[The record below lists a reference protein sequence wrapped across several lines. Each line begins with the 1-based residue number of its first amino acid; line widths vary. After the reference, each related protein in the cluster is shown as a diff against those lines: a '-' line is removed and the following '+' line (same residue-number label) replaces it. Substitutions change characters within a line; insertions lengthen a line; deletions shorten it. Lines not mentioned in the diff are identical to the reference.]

1 MSLNILYNKYNQK
14 YISWVVNNL
23 YHFRKIK
30 GEIMDQIQQTVKK
43 YILWH
48 KEKGGEPPAF
58 DTAKY
63 KNYNV
68 FLKYLN
74 LPYFTFLEN
83 QYFYKKETIRIVV
96 DQITECD
103 KIYHNE
109 KRQEMVHRHE
119 FFELFYVYSGKCI
132 STIDD
137 VPVEFHQGD
146 IGLYSPKAIH
156 CMKTPDDGDVVINI
170 LIRKNLFDQ
179 TFLNMADDNDLITG
193 FFMDA
198 LYNPNSNQKHVIF
211 KREQTTIAPSIVI
224 QMLYEYQKNDVFCQN
239 ILSAYLVC
247 LLSDLARSYTNR
259 LSHVP
264 MHRNNLPITSLLS
277 YINEHYQTL
286 TLEELAEQFHYST
299 RTISNFIQRETGK
312 TFRETLQNYRLVHAC
327 QYLSK
332 TDISLNDLPE
342 LVGYSQRSTFERAF
356 KEYFHCTPAQYRKNH
371 Q

>member
-1 MSLNILYNKYNQK
+1 MDEIQKIVQQYVHRHKEWCGSPPKYNREKQD
-14 YISWVVNNL
+14 
-23 YHFRKIK
+23 YHETEQCLRN
-30 GEIMDQIQQTVKK
+30 T
-43 YILWH
+43 
-48 KEKGGEPPAF
+48 
-58 DTAKY
+58 
-63 KNYNV
+63 
-68 FLKYLN
+68 
-74 LPYFTFLEN
+74 YFTFSEN
-83 QYFYKKETIRIVV
+83 KYFLSNEVIHISV
-96 DQITECD
+96 DQIREWD
-103 KIYHNE
+103 VLYHTI
-109 KRQEMVHRHE
+109 KRQNIFHNHE

-137 VPVEFHQGD
+137 VPMEFQKGD

-156 CMKTPDDGDVVINI
+156 CMKTPDDGDVVINV

-198 LYNPNSNQKHVIF
+198 LYNPNSNQKHVVF

-224 QMLYEYQKNDVFCQN
+224 QMLYEYQKNDMFCQN

-277 YINEHYQTL
+277 YINEHYQTI

-312 TFRETLQNYRLVHAC
+312 TFRETLQNYRLIHAC
-327 QYLSK
+327 RYLTK

-342 LVGYSQRSTFERAF
+342 LVGYSQRTAFERIF
-356 KEYFHCTPAQYRKNH
+356 KKYFHAEPFSNTYSFSLK
-371 Q
+371 

>member
-1 MSLNILYNKYNQK
+1 MEQIFKEVREYIAQNKNEYGPPVKFDFSKIDYGTIMENFLQK
-14 YISWVVNNL
+14 NKVPYFIFS
-23 YHFRKIK
+23 
-30 GEIMDQIQQTVKK
+30 
-43 YILWH
+43 
-48 KEKGGEPPAF
+48 EKQ
-58 DTAKY
+58 Y
-63 KNYNV
+63 
-68 FLKYLN
+68 FLKHEL
-74 LPYFTFLEN
+74 
-83 QYFYKKETIRIVV
+83 IHISI
-96 DQITECD
+96 DQITNRD
-103 KIYHNE
+103 LKYNLAG
-109 KRQEMVHRHE
+109 RQNMVHQHE

-132 STIDD
+132 STIDE

-146 IGLYSPKAIH
+146 IGLYSPKAVH
-156 CMKTPDDGDVVINI
+156 CMKTPDDGDVVINV

-198 LYNPNSNQKHVIF
+198 LCNPNSNQKHVIF
-211 KREQTTIAPSIVI
+211 KREQTTIAPSIII
-224 QMLYEYQKNDVFCQN
+224 QMLYEYKKNDVFCQN

-277 YINEHYQTL
+277 YINEHYQTI

-371 Q
+371 QSYG